1 LFYGQGLIA
10 VETDF
15 FNPEEVF
22 GPGKA
27 DIMLTVGKAIRQRR
41 SIRRFLDKPVSREM
55 IDEILE
61 AARLAPSGSNRQPW
75 RFLVVTDRE
84 ERAKL
89 RKICWDQ
96 AFIEQAPVVF
106 VCCADLMAY
115 SQPSRL
121 KRSQEFIDYG
131 VTKTLSG
138 RFADPEFRAS
148 LLKLPD
154 PDLSVFVAPAVAN
167 TYIAI
172 EHMVLTATAM
182 GLGSCWVGALG
193 GEGEIHAL
201 FNLPGTLVVAAV
213 LPVGYTEKIPPP
225 RPRISISEILLRPL
239 EAESR

>member
-1 LFYGQGLIA
+1 
-10 VETDF
+10 
-15 FNPEEVF
+15 
-22 GPGKA
+22 
-27 DIMLTVGKAIRQRR
+27 MLMVGEAIRQRR
-41 SIRRFLDKPVSREM
+41 SIRKFLDKPVSREM

-121 KRSQEFIDYG
+121 KRSQEFIDTK
-131 VTKTLSG
+131 VTETLSG
-138 RFADPEFRAS
+138 RFADPEFRDA
-148 LLKLPD
+148 LMRMPD
-154 PDLSVFVAPAVAN
+154 SDLGLFRAAAVSNA
-167 TYIAI
+167 YIAI
-172 EHMVLTATAM
+172 EHMVLTATAL
-182 GLGSCWVGALG
+182 GLGSCWVAAIG
-193 GEGEIHAL
+193 GEGEINAM

-213 LPVGYTEKIPPP
+213 LPVGYTDTIPPP